1 MNLLRERHE
10 SLRQR
15 VPTWE
20 HATSETDIGYTVR
33 VNEMKAFDVGMKLLH
48 DVNVCKFP
56 SSRQFKDLVRSV
68 KKKSNLLRYVNMI
81 ALDPGKPE
89 DVVELEEPSTDQE
102 HCQENDQRIETET
115 TKEHQDDCE
124 ASKHLVVRPATT
136 DPVTDLMNQQQSTH
150 ECRLKFRALGKD
162 RITTLFTRKGRSSS
176 AILPENVL
184 WQLFSRLNIQKP
196 LFQTIFNELCLV
208 DHDTS
213 DDDSGTVELVDFL
226 DWCWSD
232 EAKVGAEVE
241 ESKRPTVAH
250 SHLPSKILNAF
261 DDVVASVVLSL
272 QEAGSSLKI
281 TFDTFDSNENGGLE
295 LEEFIELLDVLDI
308 GEEEGHA
315 DVLTMEDKRTMF
327 ELFRPENNMITFD
340 CFERVLKDVSTV
352 WIEKHT
358 LLERRYLV
366 ENL

>member
-1 MNLLRERHE
+1 MSNGFFTRSIEAALNTVDRER
-10 SLRQR
+10 L
-15 VPTWE
+15 VLDDG
-20 HATSETDIGYTVR
+20 TDNGT
-33 VNEMKAFDVGMKLLH
+33 
-48 DVNVCKFP
+48 
-56 SSRQFKDLVRSV
+56 
-68 KKKSNLLRYVNMI
+68 
-81 ALDPGKPE
+81 
-89 DVVELEEPSTDQE
+89 
-102 HCQENDQRIETET
+102 
-115 TKEHQDDCE
+115 

-340 CFERVLKDVSTV
+340 CFERCIYRLD
-352 WIEKHT
+352 
-358 LLERRYLV
+358 
-366 ENL
+366 

>member
-1 MNLLRERHE
+1 LFSSLKVLLVLDACFSGHVFNTQSQPHRIDDADELIQIYRSGKFASVSAMTACSEAEYAMEGGSGMSNGFFTRSIEAALNTVDRER
-10 SLRQR
+10 L
-15 VPTWE
+15 VLDDG
-20 HATSETDIGYTVR
+20 TDNGT
-33 VNEMKAFDVGMKLLH
+33 
-48 DVNVCKFP
+48 
-56 SSRQFKDLVRSV
+56 
-68 KKKSNLLRYVNMI
+68 
-81 ALDPGKPE
+81 
-89 DVVELEEPSTDQE
+89 
-102 HCQENDQRIETET
+102 
-115 TKEHQDDCE
+115 

-250 SHLPSKILNAF
+250 SHLPSKILN
-261 DDVVASVVLSL
+261 
-272 QEAGSSLKI
+272 
-281 TFDTFDSNENGGLE
+281 
-295 LEEFIELLDVLDI
+295 
-308 GEEEGHA
+308 
-315 DVLTMEDKRTMF
+315 
-327 ELFRPENNMITFD
+327 
-340 CFERVLKDVSTV
+340 VSTM
-352 WIEKHT
+352 W
-358 LLERRYLV
+358 
-366 ENL
+366 